1 MHYRQHE
8 EQEASTSP
16 MAGLARRDVARV
28 ADEIKVSQ
36 GYLSECVIGTKRPSL
51 DFVDKIREATDGEI
65 TAEHF

>member
-1 MHYRQHE
+1 MKNRTHPLRLW
-8 EQEASTSP
+8 
-16 MAGLARRDVARV
+16 LALRGKTLREF

-51 DFVDKIREATDGEI
+51 DFVDKIKVATDGEI